1 MHLGGLDM
9 GLTKCILGHYLE
21 LCSNKNTDLVY
32 GIDDVRGV
40 NNLKQLMTTK
50 ADLNGRDLSKFQIVN
65 PGEFVFNHRTSRN
78 GSKFS
83 IAYNDGD
90 KPIICTEDY
99 VVFKIRDDCK
109 KILSA
114 RWLYMFFNRP
124 EFDRFVITNSWGSS
138 TEFYNW
144 EDIQAIGLELPPLL
158 IQRKYAN
165 VYNAMLEN
173 QKSYERGLDD
183 LRLICDGHFDK
194 VKKERTI
201 SLGEIIEKVDRRNI
215 GGTYRENDVRG
226 ITNKKQFE
234 DTKADLLG
242 TDLSKFIVVQKNEFA
257 YNSRTDGRDMLVLA
271 LNRDEKPVIVTWNY
285 NAFKIKNL
293 FGKKVNPEYLYAYFK
308 RSEFDR
314 RVRFDSW
321 GSSQELLS
329 WESLCNIKIPFPDI
343 RVQNSIAEINSVYV
357 ERKVINEKLKAQIKD
372 VCPILIK
379 GSIEEATKVKEA

>member
-1 MHLGGLDM
+1 M

-109 KILSA
+109 KILNA

-144 EDIQAIGLELPPLL
+144 EDIQAIGLELPSLL

-183 LRLICDGHFDK
+183 LKLVCDAYIENLRKYMPCEGIGKYITQKSDK
-194 VKKERTI
+194 NNEKTNDFVMGLSTKKEF
-201 SLGEIIEKVDRRNI
+201 
-215 GGTYRENDVRG
+215 REA
-226 ITNKKQFE
+226 Q
-234 DTKADLLG
+234 
-242 TDLSKFIVVQKNEFA
+242 
-257 YNSRTDGRDMLVLA
+257 SRV
-271 LNRDEKPVIVTWNY
+271 NRDELGKYKIVNPGDFAFVPTTDTWKVL
-285 NAFKIKNL
+285 AFALNTFQKDLVVSPIYEVFSVDTDFL
-293 FGKKVNPEYLYAYFK
+293 IPEYLAMWLS
-308 RSEFDR
+308 RQEFDR
-314 RVRFDSW
+314 YARFHSW
-321 GSSQELLS
+321 GSARENFSYEDMKNVQIPIPSIENQKS
-329 WESLCNIKIPFPDI
+329 IVNIFKAYKE
-343 RVQNSIAEINSVYV
+343 RIA
-357 ERKVINEKLKAQIKD
+357 INEKLKAQIKD
-372 VCPILIK
+372 ICPILIK
-379 GSIEEATKVKEA
+379 GSIEEARKAKEA

>member
-109 KILSA
+109 KILNA

-144 EDIQAIGLELPPLL
+144 EDIQAIGLELPSLL

-183 LRLICDGHFDK
+183 LKLVCDAYIENLRKYMPCEGIGKYITQKSDK
-194 VKKERTI
+194 NNEKTIDFVMGLSTKKEF
-201 SLGEIIEKVDRRNI
+201 
-215 GGTYRENDVRG
+215 REA
-226 ITNKKQFE
+226 Q
-234 DTKADLLG
+234 
-242 TDLSKFIVVQKNEFA
+242 
-257 YNSRTDGRDMLVLA
+257 SRV
-271 LNRDEKPVIVTWNY
+271 NRDELGKYKIVNPGDFAFVPTTDTWKVL
-285 NAFKIKNL
+285 AFALNTFQKDLVVSPIYEVFSVDTDFL
-293 FGKKVNPEYLYAYFK
+293 IPEYLAMWLS
-308 RSEFDR
+308 RQEFDR
-314 RVRFDSW
+314 YARFHSW
-321 GSSQELLS
+321 GSARENFSYEDMKNVQIPIPSIENQKS
-329 WESLCNIKIPFPDI
+329 IVNIFKAYKE
-343 RVQNSIAEINSVYV
+343 RIA
-357 ERKVINEKLKAQIKD
+357 INEKLKAQIKD
-372 VCPILIK
+372 ICPILIK
-379 GSIEEATKVKEA
+379 GSIEEARKVKEA